1 MQNIT
6 NLNCGES
13 AIICDVRGDL
23 KIKKRLLELGFIKGE
38 EVAVLAISSL
48 KKTFLLKIQGY
59 VIAIRHNILK
69 EVLICKK

>member
-6 NLNCGES
+6 NLNRGQS
-13 AIICDVRGDL
+13 AIICKIQGDL
-23 KIKKRLLELGFIKGE
+23 KIKFRLLELGFVKGAIVE
-38 EVAVLAISSL
+38 VLAISSL
-48 KKTFLLKIQGY
+48 RKTFLLKIQGY